1 MIIYEIKNKING
13 KIYIGQH
20 SSDELESYWGS
31 GKLIKRAIDKYGI
44 ENFERT
50 ILERCSTK
58 DELNEREKYWI
69 KEKSSLVNGYNL
81 TDGGTGGDNSKFID
95 YSDEWVEKQKQ
106 NTKNYWNNLSDEDRN
121 NRSQKVIGE
130 KNPMF
135 GKNGFWKGK
144 KIPKEIIQKSVD
156 NRRRYVGEQNPNWK
170 GGTSF
175 KYCECGVKIA
185 PINNSCINC
194 RDKSGV
200 NNPFFGK
207 QHSEETK
214 KKLSEKRKG
223 KKPTNMT
230 QVQIDDIVY
239 ESLAEAS
246 RQTGILSSTILWRLK
261 SKNSKYE
268 NYKSHPS
275 IKAPLSN

>member
-1 MIIYEIKNKING
+1 MIVYEIKNKING

-20 SSDELESYWGS
+20 SSNELDLYWGS
-31 GKLIKRAIDKYGI
+31 GKLLKCAINKYGI
-44 ENFERT
+44 ENFERS

-58 DELNEREKYWI
+58 DELNECERYWI
-69 KEKSSLVNGYNL
+69 KEKNSIDNGYNL
-81 TDGGTGGDNSKFID
+81 TDGGTGGDNSKFIN
-95 YSDEWVEKQKQ
+95 YSNEWVEKQRQ
-106 NTKNYWNNLSDEDRN
+106 NTKNYWDNLSDEDRKD
-121 NRSQKVIGE
+121 RSQKVTGE

-135 GKNGFWKGK
+135 GKEGFWKSK
-144 KIPKEIIQKSVD
+144 NIPKEVVQKSID
-156 NRRRYVGEQNPNWK
+156 NRRRYIGEQNPNWK

-175 KYCECGVKIA
+175 KYCECGVKIS
-185 PINNSCINC
+185 PINNTCINC

-207 QHSEETK
+207 KHSEETK

-230 QVQIDDIVY
+230 QVVIDNIIY
-239 ESLAEAS
+239 ESLAESS
-246 RQTGILSSTILWRLK
+246 RQTGIPSPTILWRIK
-261 SKNSKYE
+261 SKNKKYE
-268 NYKSHPS
+268 NYQSHPT

>member
-13 KIYIGQH
+13 KVYIGQH

-31 GKLIKRAIDKYGI
+31 GKLIKYAINKYGI

-69 KEKSSLVNGYNL
+69 KEKNSIINGYNL
-81 TDGGTGGDNSKFID
+81 KDGGTGGDNSKFID
-95 YSDEWVEKQKQ
+95 YSDEWVEKQRQ
-106 NTKNYWNNLSDEDRN
+106 NTKNYWNNLSDDDRK
-121 NRSQKVIGE
+121 NRGQKVIGN

-135 GKNGFWKGK
+135 GKEGFWKNK
-144 KIPKEIIQKSVD
+144 KIPKEIIQKQLVS
-156 NRRRYVGEQNPNWK
+156 RRSYEGEGNPNWK
-170 GGTSF
+170 GGIS
-175 KYCECGVKIA
+175 KKKCECGKEIL
-185 PINNSCINC
+185 PTNETCSDCRNRSGERNS
-194 RDKSGV
+194 
-200 NNPFFGK
+200 FFGK

-230 QVQIDDIVY
+230 QVKIDNIVY

-246 RQTGILSSTILWRLK
+246 RQTGIPSPTILWRIK
-261 SKNSKYE
+261 SKNKKYQ
-268 NYKSHPS
+268 NYQSHPA